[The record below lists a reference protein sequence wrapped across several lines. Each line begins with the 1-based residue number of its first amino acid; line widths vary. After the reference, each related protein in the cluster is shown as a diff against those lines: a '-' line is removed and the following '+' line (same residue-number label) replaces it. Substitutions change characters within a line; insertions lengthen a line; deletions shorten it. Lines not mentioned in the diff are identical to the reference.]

1 MPAYAVSK
9 GIGVSAKRARLII
22 NEVKGRRV
30 QDALDLLRFMPGPVA
45 EHVAK
50 TLRSAA
56 ANAENNMALDPTTLR
71 VISAY
76 ADQGPVLKRFR
87 PRARGRAGK
96 VSRPTSHITI
106 IVDEQGEA

>member
-50 TLRSAA
+50 TLRSVW
-56 ANAENNMALDPTTLR
+56 R
-71 VISAY
+71 
-76 ADQGPVLKRFR
+76 
-87 PRARGRAGK
+87 
-96 VSRPTSHITI
+96 
-106 IVDEQGEA
+106 